1 MLPILRN
8 FDPLARSTQW
18 NHLGRLLD
26 DLWSGDFPSHKIGNI
41 DVYEDD
47 DKLHI
52 DAEFPGFKREEI
64 NITLED
70 NVLLLEAQRN
80 ESKEEKNNNYFVRER
95 TQGKIARAVRLP
107 VAVDE
112 KNVEAVFADG
122 VLKVT
127 MEKHQKSK
135 AHKIQITE

>member
-26 DLWSGDFPSHKIGNI
+26 DLWSGDFPSQKIGNI

-80 ESKEEKNNNYFVRER
+80 EDKEQKNNNYFVRER

>member
-26 DLWSGDFPSHKIGNI
+26 DLWSGDFPSHKIGNV

-70 NVLLLEAQRN
+70 NVLTINGYVEPIPPEGYRLAYAEYRVGDYQRAFTL
-80 ESKEEKNNNYFVRER
+80 SDRID
-95 TQGKIARAVRLP
+95 QDGI
-107 VAVDE
+107 
-112 KNVEAVFADG
+112 EAVVKDG
-122 VLKVT
+122 VLRLHLPKIT
-127 MEKHQKSK
+127 EAKR
-135 AHKIQITE
+135 HKIAIKAG

>member
-80 ESKEEKNNNYFVRER
+80 ESKEEKNNNYFGRER
-95 TQGKIARAVRLP
+95 TQGKFGRAVRLP
-107 VAVDE
+107 VGVDE
-112 KNVEAVFADG
+112 
-122 VLKVT
+122 
-127 MEKHQKSK
+127 
-135 AHKIQITE
+135 